1 MSPCYHCEHKTL
13 FLRNIYMDPKLLAPY
28 SPKDTENRIYNS
40 WIDSGFFNPDKCI
53 KDGICTKGSP
63 HFSIVLP
70 PPNVTG
76 TLHVGHAATLAIE
89 DIMVRF
95 NRMSGKRTL
104 WIPGTDHAA
113 IATQSKVE
121 ENLYKKEKKT
131 RRDFSREDFLKII
144 EQFAKDSRETITNQI
159 KKMGSS
165 VDWSREAYTL
175 DEKRTVAV
183 RTAFKKMYDEG
194 LIYRGMRTVNW
205 DPKLQTTVSDDEIER
220 VEEKT
225 PLYHMKYGPFNIVTA
240 RPETKFAD
248 KYIVMHPDDE
258 RYKKYAHKETIEV
271 LWINGKVNA
280 TVIKDSSVDMSF
292 GTGAMTITPWHDAL
306 DFDIAERHNL
316 DKEQIIDFDGKLLP
330 IAGEFAGLH
339 IKKARPLIVEKLTK
353 LGLITSVDEN
363 YTHSVAV
370 NSRGGGIIEPQI
382 KKQWFV
388 DVNKEFAMPH
398 SEIKG
403 VAMGSQ
409 VTLKLLMRKSVE
421 LGHIKILPERFEK
434 EYFHWIDNLR
444 DWCISRQI
452 WFGHRIP
459 VWYKTGKL
467 AEGGPKKKRIFFFYF
482 IRQGGGAG
490 GW

>member
-121 ENLYKKEKKT
+121 ENLYKKKKKT

-306 DFDIAERHNL
+306 DFDIAERHSL
-316 DKEQIIDFDGKLLP
+316 EKEQIIDFDGKLLP
-330 IAGEFAGLH
+330 IAKEFAGIS
-339 IKKARPLIVEKLTK
+339 IKEGRSLIVEKFRSK
-353 LGLITSVDEN
+353 GLLVKIDDRYKHIVKKCYKCESL
-363 YTHSVAV
+363 
-370 NSRGGGIIEPQI
+370 IEPQI
-382 KKQWFV
+382 KEQWF
-388 DVNKEFAMPH
+388 
-398 SEIKG
+398 IK
-403 VAMGSQ
+403 M
-409 VTLKLLMRKSVE
+409 K
-421 LGHIKILPERFEK
+421 P
-434 EYFHWIDNLR
+434 
-444 DWCISRQI
+444 
-452 WFGHRIP
+452 
-459 VWYKTGKL
+459 L
-467 AEGGPKKKRIFFFYF
+467 AEPAIKAIENGEIEY
-482 IRQGGGAG
+482 I
-490 GW
+490 